1 MYDYRLSKK
10 HFHVDLQKCWR
21 HEIEVTLKTNNE
33 KNEAAK
39 PTGIKLKILVRK
51 ALEILATADYYAS
64 DGKFV
69 VTVKKLGGLS
79 CSVADE
85 NEPSKLYTVKLSEP
99 LNIDFGQILEFLR
112 DTKTKWA
119 SSQITDPMA
128 TFITPSD
135 ALDTLGLILSHTAR
149 NKQGITT
156 VGRSRFFDTGDQQ
169 SREPLSDSEWNLK
182 IIRGFRQSVRPT
194 DDSFLLNINAT
205 TAVFIPVTSVAYFI
219 SNSAWFED
227 KPRKDMTKYQAL
239 AARLVGAR
247 IAYKA
252 GSKTRFKTIQGLGEK
267 RTQNGSLPLFP
278 HEHVFTL
285 KAVNENMSAK
295 LQAKFEESKRNGEYK
310 ISVQDYFEFQFGV
323 KLSQELPL
331 IDLAMDREGPVIPES
346 QKSPIKG
353 IHLVV
358 LPDNNMDAK
367 KIYGLVKK
375 LGDIDFG
382 FHTVSITPRKLT
394 SPDKGGDI
402 RGNVALKFNLKAG
415 GINHLVKSKSMGF
428 GLPFIGEGDTMVV
441 GYDVSHPTGVGF
453 SKEPGKG
460 SAGEGKKPE
469 DVKPPP
475 PSFVGL
481 VASVDKYLN
490 NWPAVAWTNKSR
502 VEMLDRE
509 KLRNSLKSR
518 LELWKSRN
526 EKFPGHIIV
535 YRDGV
540 SEGQYKEVLDV
551 EVEAI
556 REVCKEYGGETP
568 IKLLFIITAKR
579 HNTRFYLKP
588 KNRGLPV
595 SNPKNG
601 LVVDSGITVT
611 RNWDFFLQPHH
622 CSRGTARPIHYIV
635 LYDDFFRRRYDSGA
649 ANQLEQLTHDMSY
662 SYGRA
667 TKAVS
672 ICPPVY
678 YADLVCTRA
687 KLHYEEHKIRP
698 SPQAGAADYDPLK
711 IHANVADRMYY
722 I

>member
-1 MYDYRLSKK
+1 MSGPSRGKPMTLPFYSRGSPLTNQNRNIIKPHPRQQLDIVKAPPRPALVGTSQNSVSVLTNYFKV
-10 HFHVDLQKCWR
+10 HVDLQKCWR
-21 HEIEVTLKTNNE
+21 HEIEVTLKANNE

-99 LNIDFGQILEFLR
+99 LDIDFGQILEFLR

-310 ISVQDYFEFQFGV
+310 ISVQDYFEFRKSTIF
-323 KLSQELPL
+323 QELL
-331 IDLAMDREGPVIPES
+331 
-346 QKSPIKG
+346 
-353 IHLVV
+353 
-358 LPDNNMDAK
+358 
-367 KIYGLVKK
+367 
-375 LGDIDFG
+375 F
-382 FHTVSITPRKLT
+382 
-394 SPDKGGDI
+394 
-402 RGNVALKFNLKAG
+402 NV
-415 GINHLVKSKSMGF
+415 
-428 GLPFIGEGDTMVV
+428 
-441 GYDVSHPTGVGF
+441 
-453 SKEPGKG
+453 
-460 SAGEGKKPE
+460 
-469 DVKPPP
+469 
-475 PSFVGL
+475 
-481 VASVDKYLN
+481 
-490 NWPAVAWTNKSR
+490 
-502 VEMLDRE
+502 
-509 KLRNSLKSR
+509 
-518 LELWKSRN
+518 
-526 EKFPGHIIV
+526 
-535 YRDGV
+535 
-540 SEGQYKEVLDV
+540 
-551 EVEAI
+551 
-556 REVCKEYGGETP
+556 
-568 IKLLFIITAKR
+568 
-579 HNTRFYLKP
+579 
-588 KNRGLPV
+588 
-595 SNPKNG
+595 
-601 LVVDSGITVT
+601 
-611 RNWDFFLQPHH
+611 
-622 CSRGTARPIHYIV
+622 
-635 LYDDFFRRRYDSGA
+635 
-649 ANQLEQLTHDMSY
+649 
-662 SYGRA
+662 
-667 TKAVS
+667 
-672 ICPPVY
+672 
-678 YADLVCTRA
+678 
-687 KLHYEEHKIRP
+687 
-698 SPQAGAADYDPLK
+698 
-711 IHANVADRMYY
+711 
-722 I
+722 